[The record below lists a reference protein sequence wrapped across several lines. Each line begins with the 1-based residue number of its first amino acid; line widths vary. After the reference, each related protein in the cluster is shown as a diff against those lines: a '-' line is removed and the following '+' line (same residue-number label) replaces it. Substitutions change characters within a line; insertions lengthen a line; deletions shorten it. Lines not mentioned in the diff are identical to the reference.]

1 MVNKNGVNDEIVA
14 PDIQQ
19 LVDAQRE
26 QAGTLETE
34 EQQEVLQ
41 HIAGEQEWP
50 QPQQDST
57 ATEESLVEQPREF
70 REPRELQRR
79 EPKDA
84 QEVRERQPREAR
96 ESRSSREGREGNRQ
110 REPREARDSRQ
121 PREPREAKDG
131 RNPGEGQ
138 QTREPRRQRNQ
149 QGNFDKRNRV
159 DHAMSVN
166 QRKIGR
172 DGKFVSHVN
181 LRASVRPIQ
190 LLKPKKLRVVK
201 RIKHLLLHNKTV
213 PEFSGTVL
221 FVKKSQ
227 SRLFYRF

>member
-1 MVNKNGVNDEIVA
+1 MA
-14 PDIQQ
+14 
-19 LVDAQRE
+19 
-26 QAGTLETE
+26 
-34 EQQEVLQ
+34 
-41 HIAGEQEWP
+41 

-57 ATEESLVEQPREF
+57 ATEESRVEQPRES
-70 REPRELQRR
+70 REPREMQRR

-96 ESRSSREGREGNRQ
+96 ESRPSRER
-110 REPREARDSRQ
+110 
-121 PREPREAKDG
+121 REAKDG

-149 QGNFDKRNRV
+149 QGSFDKRNRV

-172 DGKFVSHVN
+172 DGKFVSLVN
-181 LRASVRPIQ
+181 LRSSVRPSQ
-190 LLKPKKLRVVK
+190 LLKPKELRVK
-201 RIKHLLLHNKTV
+201 RINHLQLHNKTV

-221 FVKKSQ
+221 FVKKSRI
-227 SRLFYRF
+227 RLFYRF